1 MDFRSS
7 ILPMYYICRVIGLAP
22 FTYSNKVSVHTKQ
35 KKLTEE
41 IRSPEVLWSFF
52 VFLIHL
58 TGFMSLMIWSILYDY
73 RGYTLSVIVPDAI
86 TILTMYSTCFAS
98 LIGAVFNRRRM
109 EILMM
114 NFSAIDQILLQENCD
129 RVYRKT
135 RLILLLEFSV
145 LLSLLIGFYCFHVY
159 VWTYG
164 TSYIFLIAK
173 DLANF
178 SNFIMVIQY
187 TNITQIL
194 RHRFRNLNQQ
204 LANSCDSKPRM
215 SHHSL
220 IMFRRGTYRPHIKAT
235 QTEIR
240 TNTCNL
246 TDIPITQSYF
256 LPDISVPTNNTG
268 SDEVSRI
275 HTLRQTYSDLYDIT
289 ESINGIYGYHLTFE
303 LAYDFV
309 SFVSFLYYALEV
321 LSNAWKTGDRN
332 LRREELIML
341 EVATSLCWATQNFL
355 RILSITAS
363 CFAAGDEARRT
374 GTVVH
379 KLLLRQTLLRDTLT
393 ELQLFSTQLL
403 SNKVEFSAGGFFPIN
418 LSLVYSMVGA
428 ATTYIIILF
437 QVK

>member
-1 MDFRSS
+1 
-7 ILPMYYICRVIGLAP
+7 
-22 FTYSNKVSVHTKQ
+22 
-35 KKLTEE
+35 
-41 IRSPEVLWSFF
+41 
-52 VFLIHL
+52 
-58 TGFMSLMIWSILYDY
+58 
-73 RGYTLSVIVPDAI
+73 
-86 TILTMYSTCFAS
+86 
-98 LIGAVFNRRRM
+98 
-109 EILMM
+109 
-114 NFSAIDQILLQENCD
+114 
-129 RVYRKT
+129 
-135 RLILLLEFSV
+135 
-145 LLSLLIGFYCFHVY
+145 
-159 VWTYG
+159 
-164 TSYIFLIAK
+164 
-173 DLANF
+173 
-178 SNFIMVIQY
+178 
-187 TNITQIL
+187 
-194 RHRFRNLNQQ
+194 
-204 LANSCDSKPRM
+204 
-215 SHHSL
+215 
-220 IMFRRGTYRPHIKAT
+220 MFRRGTYRPHIKAT